1 MPNPRP
7 LQIAAA
13 VSSEDV
19 RRQYYENAPWSVWIC
34 EMQLDPLQLITVDD
48 DSGQYAR
55 VPIVL
60 DGDTVTFG
68 EAVPVRIEYV
78 DMPAPAA
85 DGTPAAASAG
95 RVVFASR
102 AESRPGERPTPPVAA
117 AQDPPAAPAVEDTKE
132 GAAMD
137 AALLRQALGLS
148 PEATDDEVTEALA
161 SNGLSQPAETDG
173 TTTDGDPTPEG
184 EDAPAELV
192 SASQLPAGTVAID
205 EATLAA
211 LRSDAEDG
219 RAARQQQLTE
229 ARDTAISAAIGQGKI
244 PPARR
249 AHWEA
254 AWKADPE
261 GAKATLA
268 SLAPG
273 LVPLADNGA
282 PGGEEI
288 GDPLDAEIDRLFR
301 PTARKE
307 A

>member
-1 MPNPRP
+1 
-7 LQIAAA
+7 
-13 VSSEDV
+13 
-19 RRQYYENAPWSVWIC
+19 
-34 EMQLDPLQLITVDD
+34 
-48 DSGQYAR
+48 
-55 VPIVL
+55 
-60 DGDTVTFG
+60 
-68 EAVPVRIEYV
+68 
-78 DMPAPAA
+78 
-85 DGTPAAASAG
+85 
-95 RVVFASR
+95 
-102 AESRPGERPTPPVAA
+102 
-117 AQDPPAAPAVEDTKE
+117 
-132 GAAMD
+132 MD

-148 PEATDDEVTEALA
+148 PEATDDEVRQALTDQAVTPATE
-161 SNGLSQPAETDG
+161 PE
-173 TTTDGDPTPEG
+173 GDPEPEATPEG
-184 EDAPAELV
+184 APAELV

-282 PGGEEI
+282 PGGEET